1 MAIRVLFLC
10 TGNSVRSQIAEHVL
24 RALGG
29 EHFEVFS
36 AGVKPGGVHPL
47 TIRVLAEA
55 GIDASR
61 AESKHLTQFLDQHF
75 DYIIT
80 VCDKAKDQCPTF
92 PGDSKKIHW
101 SFDDPVEP
109 SSSEESQLKE
119 FRRIYN
125 EISNRIRIWIAA
137 VDKKERR

>member
-10 TGNSVRSQIAEHVL
+10 TGNSARSQMAEHVL
-24 RALGG
+24 RSLGG
-29 EHFEVFS
+29 DSFEVFS
-36 AGVKPGGVHPL
+36 AGVNPRGVHPL

-61 AESKHLTQFLDQHF
+61 AESKHLTQFLDEHF

-92 PGDSKKIHW
+92 PGDSERIHW
-101 SFDDPVEP
+101 SFDDPAGA
-109 SSSEESQLKE
+109 SGSEEKQLKE
-119 FRRIYN
+119 FRRIHN